1 MTSAAANN
9 RIPNNLEAMLGLAD
23 LFMACFSRERSCG
36 LRNIE
41 PVGGD
46 NEIKPFGS
54 CKKLLSSWLSLQLR
68 LAGERDRLRPLEILL
83 TFLSKSSS
91 LIRSP
96 ISFNFCLF

>member
-9 RIPNNLEAMLGLAD
+9 RIPNNLEAMFGLAD

-46 NEIKPFGS
+46 NEIKVN
-54 CKKLLSSWLSLQLR
+54 K
-68 LAGERDRLRPLEILL
+68 
-83 TFLSKSSS
+83 
-91 LIRSP
+91 
-96 ISFNFCLF
+96 